1 MAHPVPGAPP
11 ATPQAPSKDPMGE
24 ATKPDTTEPKPP
36 VPPAARSRSEDVA
49 RRDTYWRSFE
59 RGLAS
64 HEKSFRSK
72 VSRYLNERRSE
83 VLRFLGEQRSM
94 RASGDSIEQ
103 WLAQARARWDEELS
117 KLMAPE
123 YAAAARSGVES
134 IAKDLGGLKTI
145 SAVDPKVAQFVA
157 DKTLKVT
164 QGGVE
169 RELTVDEG
177 LQLQTYQAAL
187 KGSKMAVRAVL
198 KMIEKREKAIA
209 KRSPAAVAPIRI
221 ENEHDSDN
229 ANEAMLIL
237 DIAQYAGPDDNRRMR
252 VSTWAAQAGLSR
264 PGRPPLSEKEVG
276 NVKFFTLEPD
286 KLKWPKRCQA

>member
-1 MAHPVPGAPP
+1 MSGGAGRFEKGQSGNP
-11 ATPQAPSKDPMGE
+11 AGR
-24 ATKPDTTEPKPP
+24 PK
-36 VPPAARSRSEDVA
+36 A
-49 RRDTYWRSFE
+49 RRP
-59 RGLAS
+59 
-64 HEKSFRSK
+64 H
-72 VSRYLNERRSE
+72 N
-83 VLRFLGEQRSM
+83 
-94 RASGDSIEQ
+94 
-103 WLAQARARWDEELS
+103 
-117 KLMAPE
+117 
-123 YAAAARSGVES
+123 
-134 IAKDLGGLKTI
+134 
-145 SAVDPKVAQFVA
+145 SAFDIIF

-209 KRSPAAVAPIRI
+209 KRAPAAVAPIRI